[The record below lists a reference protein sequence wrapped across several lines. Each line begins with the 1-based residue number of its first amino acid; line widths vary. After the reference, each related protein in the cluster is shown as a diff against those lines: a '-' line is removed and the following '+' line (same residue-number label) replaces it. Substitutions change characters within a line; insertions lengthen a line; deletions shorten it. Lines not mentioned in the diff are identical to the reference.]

1 MHYTEDQILTLLKSG
16 DTKGI
21 DILFEQYFNT
31 LCLRAIRVVK
41 QKEIAE
47 DLVQELFLEIWNKRD
62 TINIKSSFRSYL
74 SRSIV
79 NRSLN
84 WIRANKQI
92 FEDAE
97 TGLYNKS
104 DDFNIAEELQKQELE
119 KYIHSCID
127 ELPEKCRLVFILSRF
142 EELSYKEISAK
153 LEISVKTV
161 ENQISKALKLLRIRM
176 ETYNKIN

>member
-1 MHYTEDQILTLLKSG
+1 MQHTDSHILSLLKGG
-16 DTKGI
+16 DDKGI
-21 DILFEQYFNT
+21 EILFQQYFNV

-41 QKEIAE
+41 HREIAE

-62 TINIKSSFRSYL
+62 RINITSSFKSYL

-84 WIRANKQI
+84 WLRANKQV

-97 TGLYNKS
+97 TGLMHKTDNYS
-104 DDFNIAEELQKQELE
+104 ISAEIQKDELE
-119 KYIHSCID
+119 SYLNECID
-127 ELPEKCRLVFILSRF
+127 ELPEKCRLVFILSRY
-142 EELSYKEISAK
+142 EELSYKEIANK

-161 ENQISKALKLLRIRM
+161 ENQISKALKLLRIRL
-176 ETYNKIN
+176 ETYNSKY